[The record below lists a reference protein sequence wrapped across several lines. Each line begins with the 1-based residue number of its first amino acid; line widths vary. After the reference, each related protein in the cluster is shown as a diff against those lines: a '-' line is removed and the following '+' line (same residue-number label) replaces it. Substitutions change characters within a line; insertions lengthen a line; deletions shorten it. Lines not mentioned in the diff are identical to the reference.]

1 MAPLQIEGH
10 PRGEGRTWVG
20 RGGSNLSSVVDGKMV
35 KLSSGLPGGTA
46 FLLGTALILS
56 SQLSGQAQSSNFFA
70 GNAVGGQAVN
80 VDLNS
85 IRQVSAQSLDF
96 TYYLGSTAIYAQA
109 NCLGGY
115 WVTFPERQTN
125 RPQSPAT
132 QRMLSKVC
140 SYLAS
145 GRSAQSPGPGVA
157 IVFDPPSNVRSTP
170 NGAIQCSVRSRQTIN
185 IYGKEGQWYLTDYCG
200 STGYIHEGQVRF

>member
-1 MAPLQIEGH
+1 VFDGEMVELLSGF
-10 PRGEGRTWVG
+10 PR
-20 RGGSNLSSVVDGKMV
+20 NA
-35 KLSSGLPGGTA
+35 A
-46 FLLGTALILS
+46 FLLGTALIFG
-56 SQLSGQAQSSNFFA
+56 SQLSAQAQSSNFHA
-70 GNAVGGQAVN
+70 GTAVGGQAVN

-85 IRQVSAQSLDF
+85 IRQVSPQSLDF

-109 NCLGGY
+109 NCRGGY
-115 WVTFPERQTN
+115 WVTFPERQTD
-125 RPQSPAT
+125 RPQSAAT
-132 QRMLSKVC
+132 QRMLIKVC

-145 GRSAQSPGPGVA
+145 GRAGQSPGPGVA

-170 NGAIQCSVRSRQTIN
+170 NGAIQCSVRAKQTIN

>member
-1 MAPLQIEGH
+1 
-10 PRGEGRTWVG
+10 
-20 RGGSNLSSVVDGKMV
+20 MV
-35 KLSSGLPGGTA
+35 ELLSGLPRNAA
-46 FLLGTALILS
+46 FLMGTALIFG

-80 VDLNS
+80 LDLNS

-96 TYYLGSTAIYAQA
+96 TYYLGSNAIYAQA
-109 NCLGGY
+109 NCRVGY

-125 RPQSPAT
+125 RPQSAAT

-140 SYLAS
+140 SYLAT
-145 GRSAQSPGPGVA
+145 GRSVQSPGPGVA

-170 NGAIQCSVRSRQTIN
+170 NGTIQCSVRSKQTIN

-200 STGYIHEGQVRF
+200 STGYIHEGQVQF